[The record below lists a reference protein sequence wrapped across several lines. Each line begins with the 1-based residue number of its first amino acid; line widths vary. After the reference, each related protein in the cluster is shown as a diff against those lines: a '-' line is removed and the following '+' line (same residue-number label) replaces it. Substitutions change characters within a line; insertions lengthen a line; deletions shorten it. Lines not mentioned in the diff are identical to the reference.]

1 MSEQWLG
8 LITGIAFGALLQ
20 QGRVL
25 RFEKQVGAML
35 LKDMTIMKFMLSAI
49 LVGMVGINL
58 LAAFGLV
65 TLSPKATVLGANIVG
80 GILFGGGWAI
90 MGFCPGTSVGA
101 VAEGR
106 VHAVFAILGM
116 LAGAALFAEAYPF
129 LEKGFLNMG
138 SLGPMT
144 LPGVLGVGTWPVI
157 AVLAV
162 IYILAFVFFEKKG
175 L

>member
-1 MSEQWLG
+1 
-8 LITGIAFGALLQ
+8 
-20 QGRVL
+20 
-25 RFEKQVGAML
+25 
-35 LKDMTIMKFMLSAI
+35 
-49 LVGMVGINL
+49 
-58 LAAFGLV
+58 
-65 TLSPKATVLGANIVG
+65 VLGANIVG

-116 LAGAALFAEAYPF
+116 LAGAALFAEAYPY
-129 LEKGFLNMG
+129 LEKGFLKMG
-138 SLGPMT
+138 NLGPMT
-144 LPGVLGVGTWPVI
+144 LPGVLGVGPWPVI
-157 AVLAV
+157 AALAV